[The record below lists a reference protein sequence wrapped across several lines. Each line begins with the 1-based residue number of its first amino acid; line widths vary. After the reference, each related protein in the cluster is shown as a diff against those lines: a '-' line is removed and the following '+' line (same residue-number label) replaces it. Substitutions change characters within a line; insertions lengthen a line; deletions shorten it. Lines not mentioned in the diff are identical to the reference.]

1 MFKKLDIVII
11 VVLLVISFIPE
22 IVFGVVMGYNFNMT
36 YAEITVNGEFYSKI
50 PLSAHK
56 GEQIIDI
63 NIDEHINKIII
74 KDNTIRMI
82 EADCADSL
90 CIYQGEIRRVGQSL
104 VCLPNKVM
112 IEIKGK
118 VEEDEDDVILSH

>member
-90 CIYQGEIRRVGQSL
+90 CIYQGEISRVGQSL

>member
-11 VVLLVISFIPE
+11 IALIIISFIPE
-22 IVFGVVMGYNFNMT
+22 LVFGISMGYKYDMT
-36 YAEITVNGEFYSKI
+36 YAEITVGGKFYSKI

-56 GEQIIDI
+56 GEDIIDI
-63 NIDEHINKIII
+63 DLDGHRNKIII
-74 KDNTIRMI
+74 KDDTIRMI
-82 EADCADSL
+82 EADCPDSL
-90 CIYQGEIRRVGQSL
+90 CIYQGEIKRVGQSL

-118 VEEDEDDVILSH
+118 LEDNDDDVILSH